1 MEVTYNN
8 QSFTLGKKQRT
19 IGSEAPAVKI
29 KTLDEQTKV
38 IGMMAPKIQ
47 VMVTLSNLD
56 KYTKE
61 LDETLK
67 KYPHKL
73 FAYIVTNK
81 SENEIEENL
90 KNYEIDKS
98 LITNDFLQFSQKFGI
113 NIDDTLLANSLFIID
128 KEGEIKYIQIPNDL
142 GNDFNLEEFQTSLHE
157 VVTFKPKGHT
167 HENWMG
173 V

>member
-1 MEVTYNN
+1 MEVIYKDKTL
-8 QSFTLGKKQRT
+8 TLGKKDRKV
-19 IGSEAPAVKI
+19 GGEAPAVKV

-47 VMVTLSNLD
+47 VMVTLENLD

-67 KYPHKL
+67 KYEHKVL
-73 FAYIVTNK
+73 PYIVSSK
-81 SENEIEENL
+81 PKEEL
-90 KNYEIDKS
+90 ESLASDFSLDAS
-98 LITNDFLQFSQKFGI
+98 LISDDFVAFSEKFGV
-113 NIDDTLLANSLFIID
+113 NIDNSMVANSLFVID
-128 KEGEIKYIQIPNDL
+128 KEGEIKYIQIPSNL
-142 GNDFNLEEFQTSLHE
+142 ESDFNMDEFSEILHE